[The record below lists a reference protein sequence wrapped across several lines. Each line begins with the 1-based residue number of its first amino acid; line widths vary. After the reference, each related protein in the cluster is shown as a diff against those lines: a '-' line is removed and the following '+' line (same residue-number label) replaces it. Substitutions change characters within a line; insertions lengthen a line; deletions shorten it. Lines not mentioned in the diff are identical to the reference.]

1 MYNLLKKLFPIC
13 RSITGNGVRE
23 TFNILKDHLPLDIK
37 EYPTGMKCFDWEIPD
52 EWNISDAYITDEQGV
67 KVVDFSKNN
76 LHVLGYSEPVNNKT
90 FSLNQLKE
98 NIYTLPD
105 QPELIPYLTSYYKR
119 RWGFCMSHNELCS
132 LKDGN
137 YTVNIDST
145 LEPGF
150 LTLGEAFLPGKIDK
164 EILISCYLCHPS
176 MANDS
181 ISGVVLTTDL
191 YKKLSQIDRYYSYRF
206 LFLPETIGCI
216 AYLSQNKNRVLDKIY
231 GGYVITCVGDTGI
244 FTYQRSIHKTHV
256 IDRIAENVLKN
267 SEKEY
272 KIRNFRF
279 AGSDEKQYSSPG
291 FNLPVGSLMRTA
303 YPHFIQYHTSADNL
317 DFVTEDAL
325 NESLEMYLKV
335 IKGIEGNKVFKNN
348 NPYCAPK
355 LDKRGLYPS
364 LGSQRNIS
372 EEIYRM
378 GWLLNYSNGE
388 NSLIDIAEEV
398 DTSIL
403 NLIETSEKLEKAGLL
418 TSE

>member
-1 MYNLLKKLFPIC
+1 
-13 RSITGNGVRE
+13 
-23 TFNILKDHLPLDIK
+23 
-37 EYPTGMKCFDWEIPD
+37 MKCFDWEIPD

-98 NIYTLPD
+98 YIYTLPD
-105 QPELIPYLTSYYKR
+105 QPEVIPYLTSYYER

-137 YTVNIDST
+137 YTVNVDST

-150 LTLGEAFLPGKIDK
+150 LTLGEAFLPGKTDK
-164 EILISCYLCHPS
+164 EILISCYICHPS

-206 LFLPETIGCI
+206 LFVPETIGSI
-216 AYLSQNKNRVLDKIY
+216 AYLSQNQDRVLEKTY
-231 GGYVITCVGDTGI
+231 GGFVVTCVGGAGM

-267 SEKEY
+267 SGKEY
-272 KIRNFRF
+272 KIRSFRF
-279 AGSDEKQYSSPG
+279 AGSDELQYSSPG

-303 YPHFIQYHTSADNL
+303 YPHFTQYHTSADNL
-317 DFVTEDAL
+317 DLVTEDAL

-335 IKGIEGNKVFKNN
+335 IKGIEGNNVFRNN
-348 NPYCAPK
+348 NPYCSPK
-355 LDKRGLYPS
+355 LDKRGLYRT
-364 LGSQRNIS
+364 LGSQRKRYKEKS
-372 EEIYRM
+372 RM
-378 GWLLNYSNGE
+378 TWLLNYSNGE

-403 NLIETSEKLEKAGLL
+403 NLIETSEKLKKEGLL
-418 TSE
+418 TLDGRK

>member
-1 MYNLLKKLFPIC
+1 
-13 RSITGNGVRE
+13 
-23 TFNILKDHLPLDIK
+23 
-37 EYPTGMKCFDWEIPD
+37 
-52 EWNISDAYITDEQGV
+52 
-67 KVVDFSKNN
+67 
-76 LHVLGYSEPVNNKT
+76 
-90 FSLNQLKE
+90 
-98 NIYTLPD
+98 
-105 QPELIPYLTSYYKR
+105 
-119 RWGFCMSHNELCS
+119 
-132 LKDGN
+132 
-137 YTVNIDST
+137 
-145 LEPGF
+145 
-150 LTLGEAFLPGKIDK
+150 
-164 EILISCYLCHPS
+164 

-191 YKKLSQIDRYYSYRF
+191 YKKLSQTDRYYSYRF
-206 LFLPETIGCI
+206 LFLPETIGSI
-216 AYLSQNKNRVLDKIY
+216 AYLSQNQNRVLEKTY
-231 GGYVITCVGDTGI
+231 GGFVVTCVGDPGK
-244 FTYQRSIHKTHV
+244 FTYQRSIHKSHV

-267 SEKEY
+267 SGKEY